1 MTTTDAV
8 TIDLRRHERAVET
21 YSQRYLRMAKLYGPE
36 DIIAEVMKRY
46 PDDVA
51 QLLTDAISI
60 AFDARKLNALAA
72 SALDK
77 SVRERIEGELH
88 AEFD

>member
-51 QLLTDAISI
+51 QLLTDAI